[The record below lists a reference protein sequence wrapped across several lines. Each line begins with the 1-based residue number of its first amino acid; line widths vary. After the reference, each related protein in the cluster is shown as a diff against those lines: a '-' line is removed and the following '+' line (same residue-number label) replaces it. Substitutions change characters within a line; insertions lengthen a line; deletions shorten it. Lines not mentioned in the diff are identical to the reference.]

1 MPTKRTSAPPSSV
14 GTAVPS
20 FAPDSPRAWVVV
32 FAAFLVS
39 FVTFGVTYSF
49 GVFLKPL
56 EAEFHAR
63 HFFITGLFSSLA
75 LVSCA
80 LAPLMPLLKSKRRF
94 RFACFICKIASWS
107 ATVFKNKVEKKLG
120 M

>member
-1 MPTKRTSAPPSSV
+1 MA
-14 GTAVPS
+14 TAVPS
-20 FAPDSPRAWVVV
+20 FAPDSSRAWGVV

-63 HFFITGLFSSLA
+63 HLFITGLFSSLA
-75 LVSCA
+75 LVSCS
-80 LAPLMPLLKSKRRF
+80 LAPLTG
-94 RFACFICKIASWS
+94 KIADRYGPRPLI
-107 ATVFKNKVEKKLG
+107 ATGALLMG
-120 M
+120 AG